1 MIKVLILDDD
11 PMVAEF
17 NKRYLDELKG
27 FRLLAISHSVQ
38 EALEVMKEKEVDLLL
53 LDNFM
58 PGETGLELL
67 RKIREKD
74 QDTDVIFITA
84 ASDTETIQKALR
96 YGAFD
101 YLIKPFEFDRFKQ
114 ALISYSDKQTLF
126 NKRKSVSQA
135 ELDEKCLNQDYD
147 GCTGSLPK
155 GLTQATLQVVVNAI
169 MELKSEPFSTEDV
182 VERTDISRVSV
193 RKYLKFLKEIGLLG
207 ERMTYGTIGRPIY
220 LYVYSEV
227 NSPALKK
234 YL

>member
-27 FRLLAISHSVQ
+27 FTLLDITHSVQ
-38 EALEVMKEKEVDLLL
+38 EALEVLEEKEVDLLL

-67 RKIREKD
+67 RQIREEDK
-74 QDTDVIFITA
+74 DTDVIFITA
-84 ASDTETIQKALR
+84 ASDTETIQKVLR
-96 YGAFD
+96 YGVFD

-114 ALISYSDKQTLF
+114 ALTSYREKRTLF
-126 NKRKSVSQA
+126 NKQKTVSQA
-135 ELDEKCLNQDYD
+135 ELDEQFLSEDHD
-147 GCTGSLPK
+147 EFTESLPK
-155 GLTQATLQVVVNAI
+155 GLTQVTLQVVVNAV

-182 VERTDISRVSV
+182 AERTDISRVSV
-193 RKYLKFLKEIGLLG
+193 RKYLKFLKEIGVLG

-227 NSPALKK
+227 NRHALKK